1 MEKTN
6 DEAQIGL
13 DPNEAVVLVELLS
26 QRQYVFQEARIEVG
40 NAANLRQTLGPTIF
54 IDVPRK
60 LAVTSGRPFGPITH
74 LIQRT
79 TSSGATLMIYL
90 LRHGETIWNTLGRFQ
105 GQKDSPLTERG
116 IEQADR
122 VAKLLQKEISESR
135 QSFQMHISP
144 LGRTRQ
150 TAERVK
156 RVLPLATHEEARLM
170 EVSVGCWDGMT
181 KFEIDTEFPEMLDG
195 SDAFDWYFKS
205 PDGESFDAACSRAK
219 DWIADVTNPTVAVSH
234 GLFGRLVRGVYSG
247 LSKREILELPVPQDG
262 FYRLCDGEFSI
273 VSDPVPSMLA

>member
-1 MEKTN
+1 MEH
-6 DEAQIGL
+6 
-13 DPNEAVVLVELLS
+13 
-26 QRQYVFQEARIEVG
+26 
-40 NAANLRQTLGPTIF
+40 LGS
-54 IDVPRK
+54 VP
-60 LAVTSGRPFGPITH
+60 
-74 LIQRT
+74 
-79 TSSGATLMIYL
+79 GA
-90 LRHGETIWNTLGRFQ
+90 ERF
-105 GQKDSPLTERG
+105 SLTERG

-122 VAKLLQKEISESR
+122 VAKLLQKEISESG

-247 LSKREILELPVPQDG
+247 LSKREMLELPVPQDG